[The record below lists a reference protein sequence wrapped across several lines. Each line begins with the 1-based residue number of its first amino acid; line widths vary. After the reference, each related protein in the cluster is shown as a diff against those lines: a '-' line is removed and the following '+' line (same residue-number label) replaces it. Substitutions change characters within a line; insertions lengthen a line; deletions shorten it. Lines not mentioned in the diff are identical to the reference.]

1 MSDDISDSQPAT
13 ATSLDQRTLYVYPYT
28 TDVVMILNDPL
39 HVYVMMT
46 LTCHMDQ
53 TYVYGCLVIYMSKG
67 TVLYMS
73 YMRPVLYLYGAG
85 RVGPLF

>member
-1 MSDDISDSQPAT
+1 MSDDISDSQP

-53 TYVYGCLVIYMSKG
+53 TYVYGYIVIYMSKG
-67 TVLYMS
+67 TVLYTS
-73 YMRPVLYLYGAG
+73 YMRPILYLYGAG
-85 RVGPLF
+85 REGSLF